1 MSEYTRN
8 GKVVSGFLTVDNKQ
22 IFCSKD
28 CYVHIP
34 VRFIDRDIASIGSD
48 NNSFGIF
55 PIIIKD
61 TKEYGVLCVNAIV
74 QLNPFT
80 VEQISVNGDDYYQLF
95 FEANTAIIT
104 NTSVVRKDTII
115 YNILD
120 EFIIKGKVPWYMG
133 YEDLAK
139 FLDTADSHA
148 GSKVANNYELIEI
161 LASIISRD
169 TNNRKVYMRVAAT
182 DKNYVKKNIEYVPLA
197 SVMYSVKGTVNKLI
211 GAYMDEGLTS
221 ALVSESNETSH
232 VETLLRS

>member
-1 MSEYTRN
+1 
-8 GKVVSGFLTVDNKQ
+8 
-22 IFCSKD
+22 
-28 CYVHIP
+28 
-34 VRFIDRDIASIGSD
+34 
-48 NNSFGIF
+48 
-55 PIIIKD
+55 
-61 TKEYGVLCVNAIV
+61 
-74 QLNPFT
+74 
-80 VEQISVNGDDYYQLF
+80 
-95 FEANTAIIT
+95 
-104 NTSVVRKDTII
+104 
-115 YNILD
+115 
-120 EFIIKGKVPWYMG
+120 MG

-169 TNNRKVYMRVAAT
+169 TNNRKVYMRTAAT

-211 GAYMDEGLTS
+211 GAYMDEGITS